1 MDLLGTYFS
10 RLRQRQPFRWR
21 GRVVK
26 ASGQT
31 IESEGPP
38 CSVGE
43 CCEIHD
49 AAGRVHAAEVI
60 GFRGPD
66 VLSMTLD
73 AADGIRYGDPVSA
86 SGVMPRLEV
95 GEALIGRVMNAMG
108 LALDGMRR
116 PILQSLVPLER
127 SAPAPLDREPIREAL
142 GTGVRAIDGV
152 LSVGRGQRVGIFGGS
167 GVGKSTLI
175 GMMTR
180 NSDADVIVVGLVGE
194 RGREVGEF
202 LEQGLGPEGRKRAVV
217 LVSTS
222 DQSALLRMRAAL
234 AATSVAEYFAGTGRH
249 VLLVLDSL
257 TRFAMAA
264 REVGLAAGEPPTTR
278 GYTPS
283 VFSRLARLVERA
295 GRFRTG
301 SITAFYTVLME
312 GDDLQDPLVDA
323 VRSYL
328 DGHIVLARTLATD
341 GWYPPIDVIES
352 ISRLMPLVVTDDHS
366 RAAATVRRLLSTWA
380 RSEDLVRIGAY
391 KPGTDQ
397 NIDRA
402 LRFLPAIRNYLVQ
415 SPREPETFADSR
427 NQLLRLVA
435 SIETNNATAVS

>member
-1 MDLLGTYFS
+1 VDLLGIYFS
-10 RLRQRQPFRWR
+10 RLRQRQSFRWR
-21 GRVVK
+21 GRVVE
-26 ASGQT
+26 ATGQT

-43 CCEIHD
+43 CCEIRD
-49 AAGRVHAAEVI
+49 AMGRVHAAEVI
-60 GFRGPD
+60 GFRGSH

-73 AADGIRYGDPVSA
+73 PADGIRYGDPVSA
-86 SGVMPRLEV
+86 SGVTPRVEV
-95 GEALIGRVMNAMG
+95 GEALIGHVMNAMG
-108 LALDGMRR
+108 QALDGARR
-116 PILQSLVPLER
+116 PVLQSLVPLEH

-142 GTGVRAIDGV
+142 GTGVRAIDSV

-328 DGHIVLARTLATD
+328 DGHVVLARTLATD

-352 ISRLMPLVVTDDHS
+352 ISRLMPYVVTDEHS
-366 RAAATVRRLLSTWA
+366 KAAATVRRVLSTWA

-397 NIDRA
+397 DIDRA
-402 LRFLPAIRNYLVQ
+402 LRFLPAIRSYLVQ
-415 SPREPETFADSR
+415 SSREPETFGDAR

-435 SIETNNATAVS
+435 SIESNNATAVS